1 VDAIEHLREILS
13 VAPVT
18 YTGLDDPVC
27 LHCRGDIDPNADPYP
42 VFTHSP
48 DCPWL
53 AAMAFVEEQD
63 RPPKTPDQI
72 RAEMDKIAIDS
83 AKHGPPR
90 HWGGY

>member
-1 VDAIEHLREILS
+1 VDAIEHLRAMVNRRLRYPGECPDCQNWIS
-13 VAPVT
+13 FE
-18 YTGLDDPVC
+18 
-27 LHCRGDIDPNADPYP
+27 RPN
-42 VFTHSP
+42 HQP

-53 AAMAFVEEQD
+53 AAKAFVEEQD
-63 RPPKTPDQI
+63 RPPKTSDQI